1 MQAKHGA
8 AFGRSNTPDGLSRKY
23 YRDMCRWHTVFIEK
37 REKMHECIY
46 VPATSAN
53 VGPGFDSI
61 GLALDFGNT
70 VWMKEAQGCHI
81 SSVDDTP
88 VPTGENNLVYRSA
101 AHLYKVCAK
110 TFKGLE
116 IRQKSPI
123 PMARGMGSSSACIV
137 AGLVGANK
145 LMGSPCSEQELLNI
159 AAGIEGH
166 PDNIAPA
173 LLGGFVASTMDDGT
187 VYSVKKNISS
197 DIVFAAFIPDFELST
212 KKARAVLPQKVSHKE
227 AVYNISRAALCQE
240 AMCNGR
246 LDLLRVAVNDRL
258 HQPYRLPLIPG
269 GEEIFEIAQDCGAI
283 GVFLSGAGP
292 TILAVVSRR
301 DGMFWQRAE
310 DALVQA
316 RQDGKAAGKF
326 ELRRLLP
333 DNQGAR
339 ILAKEE

>member
-1 MQAKHGA
+1 MQ
-8 AFGRSNTPDGLSRKY
+8 
-23 YRDMCRWHTVFIEK
+23 
-37 REKMHECIY
+37 ECIY

-70 VWMKEAQGCHI
+70 VWIEEAEGFHI
-81 SSVDDTP
+81 SSADETM
-88 VPTGENNLVYRSA
+88 VPTGEDNLVYRSA
-101 AHLYKVCAK
+101 AHLYKLCAK
-110 TFKGLE
+110 PFKGLS
-116 IRQKSPI
+116 IRQLNPI

-145 LMGSPCSEQELLNI
+145 LMGSPCSEQELLNV
-159 AAGIEGH
+159 AADIEGH
-166 PDNIAPA
+166 PDNVAPA
-173 LLGGFVASTMDDGT
+173 LLGGVVASAIEDGT

-197 DIVFAAFIPDFELST
+197 DILFAAFVPDFELST
-212 KKARAVLPQKVSHKE
+212 EKARAVLPKQISHKE
-227 AVYNISRAALCQE
+227 AVFNISRAALCQE

-258 HQPYRLPLIPG
+258 HQPYRLPLIEG
-269 GEEIFEIAQDCGAI
+269 GEDIFDIAHDCGAI

-292 TILAVVSRR
+292 TILAVVPRH
-301 DGMFWQRAE
+301 DVQFWQKAE
-310 DALVQA
+310 NTLQQA
-316 RQDGKAAGKF
+316 KQNGKPAGHF
-326 ELRRLLP
+326 DLRRLLP